1 MESPLPRVAAAHDV
15 QLCSLGQ
22 RSGLLHL
29 GNLEKGAR

>member
-1 MESPLPRVAAAHDV
+1 MESPLPRVAAHDV